1 MGCISVLKYFD
12 ISRLTIFLDI
22 QKSKLY
28 KTLDY
33 QRYTRFYFLGKGLGI
48 VSATHFVCDFSR
60 NMFLMLYSLNIPN
73 FIA

>member
-1 MGCISVLKYFD
+1 MVCISVLKYFD

-33 QRYTRFYFLGKGLGI
+33 QRYTHFYFLGKGLGI
-48 VSATHFVCDFSR
+48 VSAPHFVCDFSR